1 MSTIL
6 GGYYSMNQGKGIFG
20 PQYFTLTIGII
31 LTISAVAFE
40 GLAVTTVAPLLAS
53 ELNGMEL
60 YGWVFSAYLLAQLIG
75 TILAGQYVD
84 QHGPTLPFIIA
95 LLLFGLGLFGAAVAS
110 NMFIMI
116 VARALQ
122 GLGAGALINCIYTS
136 ITIRYPDSLRAQILA
151 AFSSAYVLPA
161 LIGPYI
167 AGVIAEHLSW
177 RFVFWGI
184 IPILLV
190 SAILTIPTFKKII
203 SKRNTERKSQFLSPI
218 VLTISTG
225 MLITGLG
232 WLPKMSGVVLSI
244 IGSVILFFPLRSL
257 LPPGTFIAQSGLPA
271 IIASR
276 GLFMACYWGTQ
287 TYIVLM
293 LTSVKGFAVDIAGL
307 VVASASVSWSLAAWL
322 QAKFDK
328 KDHGQG
334 RRKRVIVGV
343 GLMVL
348 GISAVMPIVWM
359 SSTTTSIIIAVTS
372 QIVMGFGIGLAN
384 PTSSAIA
391 FEFAS
396 SGAEGK
402 ISADLQIAD
411 TFTPAVGI
419 GIGGALIAISK
430 AVGWESYIGI
440 TTSIGL
446 QIVLILFS
454 LMAAFQLPKKV
465 S

>member
-1 MSTIL
+1 
-6 GGYYSMNQGKGIFG
+6 MNQGKGIFG

>member
-6 GGYYSMNQGKGIFG
+6 GGYYSMNHGKGIFG

-31 LTISAVAFE
+31 LTITAVAFE

-95 LLLFGLGLFGAAVAS
+95 LLLFGLGLFGATVAS

-177 RFVFWGI
+177 RFVFGGI

-257 LPPGTFIAQSGLPA
+257 LPPGTFISRSGLPA

-348 GISAVMPIVWM
+348 GISAVMPIVWI